1 MSPPSLKTTET
12 EPGGL
17 PWLIGE
23 VRGATMLCSTQLQ
36 EEQTLFNCGLWL
48 RGTIVSHVEGVAGG
62 EKEDQE
68 SGRPIHREASKK
80 AFS

>member
-1 MSPPSLKTTET
+1 
-12 EPGGL
+12 
-17 PWLIGE
+17 
-23 VRGATMLCSTQLQ
+23 MLCSTQLQ
-36 EEQTLFNCGLWL
+36 EEQTLFNCGLRL